1 MSLHIRHTVPADSRG
16 GFVFI
21 ALYLYLYKVSICI
34 CTRPTFVFVSGLYG
48 ELPQALPDQFQ
59 AAGLQR
65 NGYLWIFLK
74 IFIV

>member
-16 GFVFI
+16 GFVFF
-21 ALYLYLYKVSICI
+21 ALYLYLYKVSI

-48 ELPQALPDQFQ
+48 ELPQALPDQLQ

>member
-16 GFVFI
+16 GFVFF
-21 ALYLYLYKVSICI
+21 ALYLYLHKVSIC
-34 CTRPTFVFVSGLYG
+34 TRSTFVFVSGLYG
-48 ELPQALPDQFQ
+48 ELPQALPDQLQ

-74 IFIV
+74 IIIV